1 MRSSSLLVTALLA
14 LSALAAALS
23 SQTIPAGAEEETLQT
38 CPAFVSTVWVSPL
51 AGPKASGN
59 RYTVAVDGNA
69 MSCAQAIAWAKKLI
83 PQHIA
88 GKPLMPSYPPLKS
101 GPPGFTC
108 KGSPDTTGHAW
119 RGSCLKNTNTAAFR
133 PGFTWTND

>member
-1 MRSSSLLVTALLA
+1 MRSFNLLVTAFLA
-14 LSALAAALS
+14 SSALAAAFS

-38 CPAFVSTVWVSPL
+38 CPSFVSTVWVSPL

-69 MSCAQAIAWAKKLI
+69 MPCAQAIAWAKKLI

-88 GKPLMPSYPPLKS
+88 GKPLMPTYPPLKG
-101 GPPGFTC
+101 GPPGYVC
-108 KGSPDTTGHAW
+108 KGSPDTKGHAW
-119 RGSCLKNTNTAAFR
+119 RGNCFKNTTTAIPA
-133 PGFTWTND
+133 GFTWTND